1 MAMRKKQGIEDWLD
15 FIVDTLKH
23 LDESAKGAF
32 LQEFLLGLVGLEA
45 SEEESIAHWE
55 GVLAHQHELATKL
68 GRAIPL
74 RTAAVDYFG
83 ELSILENPVL
93 VEYEEL
99 KRLRHNAS
107 TDPLT
112 GLNNRRIFEEHLR
125 REINRASRYES
136 SFALLSIDLR
146 RFKSVNDSFGHAA
159 GDEILRSVGRASLE
173 TIRAS
178 DIACRVGGDEF
189 AILLPRAQR
198 ASAEMLGERIARR
211 FEEYA
216 RAIAP
221 ASTVGVDFGIAIY
234 PDDGEDW
241 VSLFAAADKTLYT
254 RKQRAHKLMAKG
266 SHPRAGVI
274 LPFSGPRLDAEVAPD
289 ATLHVPESPS
299 PVAESA
305 GEAEAEV
312 LASKHGPGGRKSE
325 RFRLEGVPA
334 LGIVRAGEKRWTCR
348 VLDLSRGG
356 VGLLVEESDLP
367 DSMPTSLQVPLAPGG
382 ELTLHRVYSLPIA
395 QGKRRVGCS
404 FTPPC

>member
-1 MAMRKKQGIEDWLD
+1 MSKKQGIEDWLD

-32 LQEFLLGLVGLEA
+32 LQEFLLGLVGLEV
-45 SEEESIAHWE
+45 SEEESVGHWE
-55 GVLAHQHELATKL
+55 GVLAHQHDLAAKL
-68 GRAIPL
+68 GRAVPL

-93 VEYEEL
+93 VEYEVL
-99 KRLRHNAS
+99 KRLRHNAA

-125 REINRASRYES
+125 REINRASRYGS

-146 RFKSVNDSFGHAA
+146 RFKSVNDSFGHVA

-216 RAIAP
+216 QAIAP
-221 ASTVGVDFGIAIY
+221 TTTVGVDFGVAIY
-234 PDDGEDW
+234 PDDGEDSI
-241 VSLFAAADKTLYT
+241 SLFAAADKTLYT

-274 LPFSGPRLDAEVAPD
+274 LSFSDSRLEAEGGLGTVGY
-289 ATLHVPESPS
+289 VPEPASPIWERVS
-299 PVAESA
+299 VT
-305 GEAEAEV
+305 EAEI
-312 LASKHGPGGRKSE
+312 LASKRSPGGRKNE

-334 LGIVRAGEKRWTCR
+334 LGLVRAGDKSWTAR

-367 DSMPTSLQVPLAPGG
+367 DSMPASLQVPLAPGG
-382 ELTLHRVYSLPIA
+382 ELTLHRVYSLPLA
-395 QGKRRVGCS
+395 EGKRRVGCS
-404 FTPPC
+404 FMPPC

>member
-1 MAMRKKQGIEDWLD
+1 MAMRKKQGLADWLD

-32 LQEFLLGLVGLEA
+32 LQEFLLGLVGLEV

-55 GVLAHQHELATKL
+55 GVLAHQHDLATKL

-99 KRLRHNAS
+99 KRLRHNAA

-112 GLNNRRIFEEHLR
+112 GLNNRRIFEEHMR
-125 REINRASRYES
+125 REINRASRYGS

-216 RAIAP
+216 RTVAP
-221 ASTVGVDFGIAIY
+221 ATTVGVDYGIALY
-234 PDDGEDW
+234 PEDGDDSI
-241 VSLFAAADKTLYT
+241 SLFAAADKTLYT

-274 LPFSGPRLDAEVAPD
+274 LPFSDPKLEAEGGPGGAD
-289 ATLHVPESPS
+289 HVPEPAS
-299 PVAESA
+299 PVSESVA
-305 GEAEAEV
+305 VREAEA
-312 LASKHGPGGRKSE
+312 LAAKRGAGGRKDE

-334 LGIVRAGEKRWTCR
+334 LGIVRAGDKSWTAR

-367 DSMPTSLQVPLAPGG
+367 DSIPASLQVPLAPGG
-382 ELTLHRVYSLPIA
+382 ELTLHRVYSLA
-395 QGKRRVGCS
+395 LTAGKRRVGCS